1 VAKGR
6 ILVADDEAEVRGA
19 LAELLAGWG
28 HAVDV
33 AADGQEALKKATE
46 TRPDVVVSDL
56 VMPRLDGIWLLRA
69 LRDELPEVPVVFLT
83 GRASIDAAV
92 EAIREGA
99 YDFLEKPVDPAR
111 LRVTIDR
118 ALEKRAT
125 LQEVAVLRRRLK
137 LEGTDRDFIGASGS
151 MRKVFELIRKVAPSK
166 TSVMIT
172 GQSGTG
178 KEMVARAIHDLSPRR
193 ERPFVAINCGAIPAS
208 LLESEIFGHE
218 KGAFTGADARRQG
231 CFELADGGTLFLD
244 EIGELSFELQSKFLR
259 VIEEERLRR
268 LGGKSE
274 IAVDVRVIC
283 ATHRELKDL
292 IQARA
297 FREDLYFRLAVFQL
311 HLPPLR
317 ERREDIPPLVQ
328 HFVEKFAGDTNKR
341 VRGATPEALETLA
354 AYAWPGNIR
363 ELRNTVE
370 RAMILCEGDLIDV
383 GDLPP
388 DLVGV
393 SPESPTLKVS
403 LGQPLREVE
412 KEYILASLRRNG
424 GNKAR
429 TADLLGIS
437 EKTLYNKLNR
447 YQAQARARAARPV
460 AASSIA
466 PEAPVGAPAAPAI
479 ASPPI
484 APPDLAAPT
493 PEPPGPRPVVPR

>member
-1 VAKGR
+1 VATGR
-6 ILVADDEAEVRGA
+6 ILIVDDEAEVRDA
-19 LAELLAGWG
+19 LLELVSGWG
-28 HAVDV
+28 HLADG
-33 AADGQEALKKATE
+33 AADGQEALKKATL

-69 LRDELPEVPVVFLT
+69 LRDELQEVPVVFLT

-99 YDFLEKPVDPAR
+99 YDFLEKPVDPQR
-111 LRVTIDR
+111 LRVTLER

-125 LQEVAVLRRRLK
+125 LQEVAVLRRQLK

-218 KGAFTGADARRQG
+218 RGAFTGADARRQG

-244 EIGELSFELQSKFLR
+244 EIGELSFELQAKFLR

-268 LGGKSE
+268 LGGKTE

-283 ATHRELKDL
+283 ATHRDLKDL
-292 IQARA
+292 IKTKG

-311 HLPPLR
+311 HLPPLK
-317 ERREDIPPLVQ
+317 ERREDIPLLVQ
-328 HFVEKFAGDTNKR
+328 HFIEKFSNESNKR
-341 VRGATPEALETLA
+341 IRGATPEALEALSS
-354 AYAWPGNIR
+354 YSWPGNIR

-370 RAMILCEGDLIDV
+370 RAMILCEGELIDL

-388 DLVGV
+388 ELSGETGEWP
-393 SPESPTLKVS
+393 SFKVA

-412 KEYILASLRRNG
+412 KEYILASLRKNG

-429 TADLLGIS
+429 TAEILGIS

-447 YQAQARARAARPV
+447 YQAEARERAEKSAGAPPRTPEGDGGV
-460 AASSIA
+460 AVLPPE
-466 PEAPVGAPAAPAI
+466 PEAPAAI
-479 ASPPI
+479 REGGR
-484 APPDLAAPT
+484 PT
-493 PEPPGPRPVVPR
+493 LGGR